1 MRDNYLDEL
10 DGILAQRSDVD
21 DSFRNELAYYKSIPE
36 VSVDS
41 EILNLYD
48 RKTNIASNADRI
60 INADSKS
67 IKSIQRGI
75 DESELSLKNDRINL
89 VEMVQQIREA
99 KKEWKS
105 TIPFTKK
112 AREAHR
118 KYVNLKRQFKEKNR
132 SKRRLRERLKEDK
145 ERIANKKEEISK
157 QKQLLTEAKDYS
169 KKLETGIRRQFDVAN
184 KILATREHFKTMDLS
199 DPGLSTEYKAAIT
212 KLSQL
217 TKEPLKISISQP
229 LTDKSTELMQTLAKL
244 QTIIPDND
252 KLAIKQAEHTLD
264 EKRKT
269 YIRRVEDPSLDAL
282 DAPDEHGG
290 H

>member
-118 KYVNLKRQFKEKNR
+118 KYVNLKRQ
-132 SKRRLRERLKEDK
+132 
-145 ERIANKKEEISK
+145 
-157 QKQLLTEAKDYS
+157 
-169 KKLETGIRRQFDVAN
+169 
-184 KILATREHFKTMDLS
+184 
-199 DPGLSTEYKAAIT
+199 
-212 KLSQL
+212 
-217 TKEPLKISISQP
+217 
-229 LTDKSTELMQTLAKL
+229 
-244 QTIIPDND
+244 
-252 KLAIKQAEHTLD
+252 
-264 EKRKT
+264 
-269 YIRRVEDPSLDAL
+269 
-282 DAPDEHGG
+282 
-290 H
+290 

>member
-21 DSFRNELAYYKSIPE
+21 DSFRNELAYYKSTPE

-132 SKRRLRERLKEDK
+132 SKRRLRGRLKEDK